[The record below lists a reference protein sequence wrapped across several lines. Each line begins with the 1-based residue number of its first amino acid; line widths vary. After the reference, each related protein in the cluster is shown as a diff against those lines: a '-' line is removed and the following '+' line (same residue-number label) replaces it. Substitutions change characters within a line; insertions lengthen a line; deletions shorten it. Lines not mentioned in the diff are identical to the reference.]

1 MYVILC
7 LRYLYGFYKFV
18 IFIESMIVILDFIYK
33 MYLAFFVFEV
43 FIFSDEDEMNK
54 YFIYEI

>member
-1 MYVILC
+1 MYAISC
-7 LRYLYGFYKFV
+7 SKHSYGFYKSA
-18 IFIESMIVILDFIYK
+18 IFTESMTVTLDLIYK
-33 MYLAFFVFEV
+33 MYLVFFAFEV

>member
-1 MYVILC
+1 MTVT
-7 LRYLYGFYKFV
+7 
-18 IFIESMIVILDFIYK
+18 LDLIYK
-33 MYLAFFVFEV
+33 MYLAFFAFEV